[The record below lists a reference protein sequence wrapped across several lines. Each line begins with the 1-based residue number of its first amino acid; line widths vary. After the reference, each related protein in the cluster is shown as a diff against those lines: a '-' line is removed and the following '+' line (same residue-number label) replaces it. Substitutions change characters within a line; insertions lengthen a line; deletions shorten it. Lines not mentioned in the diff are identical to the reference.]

1 MLTYKGKY
9 NQANVMID
17 SIDESTVSQ
26 IYTCLNHP
34 AFAGTYIAIMPD
46 CHAGA
51 GVVVGYTAK
60 MNGYVIPNV
69 VGVDIGCGVLA
80 VNLGA
85 SFAKKDYEHLDHFI
99 KTHIPSGFGTRS
111 LSEKLPNKKT
121 PTDVFD
127 RQLLSSVR
135 SITGK
140 IGQDA
145 AKAIGSIGTLGGGNH
160 FIELDHDDATGDD
173 WLVIHSGS
181 RNFGLRV
188 ANYHQDRAKELIRKM
203 FLGADAYKGLEYL
216 PIELGGQEYL
226 DDMRIA
232 QDYALLNRRIMAEL
246 IVGWVFGD
254 YRSHDLET
262 VESIHNYISFEDNII
277 RKGAVSAHLDER
289 LIIPF
294 NMRDGVAICRGKG
307 SKKWNYSAPHGAG
320 RLLSRRQAKDTLG
333 LEEFKES
340 MRGIYTTTANASTLD
355 EAPGAYKDMDIIV
368 AAISETAEIELMLKP
383 VYNFKDSDEDG
394 S

>member
-1 MLTYKGKY
+1 MITYKGKY

-17 SIDESTVSQ
+17 TLDQETISQ
-26 IYTCLNHP
+26 IYSFLNHP
-34 AFAGTYIAIMPD
+34 AFAKTYIAIMPD
-46 CHAGA
+46 AHKGSGSCI
-51 GVVVGYTAK
+51 GYTAK
-60 MNGYVIPNV
+60 MNDYIIPAVI
-69 VGVDIGCGVLA
+69 GVDIGCGVLA

-85 SFAKKDYEHLDHFI
+85 SFAKKDFEHLDHFI

-135 SITGK
+135 SIAGQT
-140 IGQDA
+140 GQDA

-226 DDMRIA
+226 DDMQIA
-232 QDYALLNRRIMAEL
+232 QEYALLNRRTMVEL

-294 NMRDGVAICRGKG
+294 NMKDGVAICRGKG

-320 RLLSRRQAKDTLG
+320 RLLSRRQAKDTLD

-340 MRGIYTTTANASTLD
+340 MKGIYTTTANASTLD

-368 AAISETAEIELMLKP
+368 EAISETAEIELMMKP
-383 VYNFKDSDEDG
+383 VYNFKDSDEKG